1 MTICK
6 TLKSTVMM
14 ISDRFVTDLMFLKTR
29 VIGRRWKET
38 LVSSQRDS
46 RESDRVMKIRS
57 TTFSQDSRWASKRF
71 TNKHIFHIIFI
82 CGQEV
87 ESNIEKNNCQIIIE
101 VNRLDKDIFDLRKS
115 LDDMGENTTT
125 TLEETRTG
133 LLEATSQSC
142 QSVRDYCQ
150 ENIIDI
156 NNNIVDFKDDMREA
170 NGKINKKILGCGKNL
185 EICRS

>member
-1 MTICK
+1 M
-6 TLKSTVMM
+6 
-14 ISDRFVTDLMFLKTR
+14 
-29 VIGRRWKET
+29 
-38 LVSSQRDS
+38 
-46 RESDRVMKIRS
+46 
-57 TTFSQDSRWASKRF
+57 
-71 TNKHIFHIIFI
+71 
-82 CGQEV
+82 
-87 ESNIEKNNCQIIIE
+87 
-101 VNRLDKDIFDLRKS
+101 
-115 LDDMGENTTT
+115 TT
-125 TLEETRTG
+125 TLEETRTR

>member
-1 MTICK
+1 M
-6 TLKSTVMM
+6 
-14 ISDRFVTDLMFLKTR
+14 
-29 VIGRRWKET
+29 
-38 LVSSQRDS
+38 
-46 RESDRVMKIRS
+46 
-57 TTFSQDSRWASKRF
+57 
-71 TNKHIFHIIFI
+71 
-82 CGQEV
+82 
-87 ESNIEKNNCQIIIE
+87 
-101 VNRLDKDIFDLRKS
+101 
-115 LDDMGENTTT
+115 DDMGENMTT